1 MENKRNRLLTYWA
14 NFWLTVH
21 VAFAAYISSTYL
33 ATFVGEER
41 VGLIYSFGSAL
52 TIIAFFLVLP
62 IFRRFGNL
70 RPARI
75 LAFTGFLSTILL
87 AFASSAAEAAIFF
100 IIYYLVSLVLRLNL
114 DIYLESF
121 SENKETGGIRGVF
134 LTFAN
139 IAWLISPALA
149 GVVLGADRYYLIYL
163 ISAVAI
169 LPLIYFLAFRL
180 KEREVK
186 DGVKLATFAETI
198 RKMFN
203 PPSDRYRYLRRI
215 LTVDLI
221 LNFFYAMMVIYT
233 PIYLHNHIGLPWT
246 DIGVIFTIMLLPFL
260 LLEYPLGRLADKYW
274 GEKELL
280 VAGLVVAGGATAS
293 IAFITVPTIWIWAL
307 VLFATRVGA
316 ASIEIMKETYLFK
329 KIDDRGDTIVSLTR
343 STIPLSYIIAPATAS
358 LFLLY
363 FPYQYIFLALAGVVL
378 LGLIPALR
386 IKDTK

>member
-121 SENKETGGIRGVF
+121 SENKERNIPGFF
-134 LTFAN
+134 LNGLRA
-139 IAWLISPALA
+139 
-149 GVVLGADRYYLIYL
+149 Y
-163 ISAVAI
+163 
-169 LPLIYFLAFRL
+169 
-180 KEREVK
+180 K
-186 DGVKLATFAETI
+186 
-198 RKMFN
+198 
-203 PPSDRYRYLRRI
+203 RRI
-215 LTVDLI
+215 SLS
-221 LNFFYAMMVIYT
+221 
-233 PIYLHNHIGLPWT
+233 
-246 DIGVIFTIMLLPFL
+246 
-260 LLEYPLGRLADKYW
+260 R
-274 GEKELL
+274 
-280 VAGLVVAGGATAS
+280 
-293 IAFITVPTIWIWAL
+293 AF
-307 VLFATRVGA
+307 
-316 ASIEIMKETYLFK
+316 
-329 KIDDRGDTIVSLTR
+329 TR
-343 STIPLSYIIAPATAS
+343 SGS
-358 LFLLY
+358 
-363 FPYQYIFLALAGVVL
+363 
-378 LGLIPALR
+378 
-386 IKDTK
+386 